1 MSRTLTMLSPSPSRS
16 STGSDST
23 GSERQRWRLPLWP
36 FLALLVG
43 IACCSQGTAANL
55 QADTQTENVRI
66 FLIEREDG
74 GILGRKTS
82 CNDSAVPVEVK
93 LPRRMPA
100 LGGALEALLD
110 MRGDAEDPRSGLYN
124 ALHASPLRVA
134 NLQRRGGELRVRL
147 EGYLE
152 LGDTCDGDRVLTQLT
167 ETALQF
173 PDIQAVFFY
182 LGDKPLREAL
192 AGR

>member
-1 MSRTLTMLSPSPSRS
+1 MQQTPSTPSPSPSRS
-16 STGSDST
+16 STGS
-23 GSERQRWRLPLWP
+23 ERTSWHLPRWP

-43 IACCSQGTAANL
+43 IACCSQGGGTFADL
-55 QADTQTENVRI
+55 QADTPAETVQI
-66 FLIEREDG
+66 FLIEKKG
-74 GILGRKTS
+74 GLLGRKTG
-82 CNDSAVPVEVK
+82 CGDSAVPVEVK

-100 LGGALEALLD
+100 LGGALEALLG
-110 MRGDAEDPRSGLYN
+110 MRGDGEDPRTGLYN
-124 ALHASPLRVA
+124 ALHASPLRIS

-152 LGDTCDGDRVLTQLT
+152 LGEECDGERALAQLT

-173 PDIQAVFFY
+173 PDVQAVFFY

>member
-1 MSRTLTMLSPSPSRS
+1 MQQTPTIFFPSPSRS
-16 STGSDST
+16 STGSDRP
-23 GSERQRWRLPLWP
+23 GWRLPRWP

-43 IACCSQGTAANL
+43 IACCSQGGGNLANL
-55 QADTQTENVRI
+55 EADTPTDSVRI

-74 GILGRKTS
+74 GILGRKTG

-100 LGGALEALLD
+100 LGGALEYLLD
-110 MRGDAEDPRSGLYN
+110 MRGDDEDPRSGLYN
-124 ALHASPLRVA
+124 ALHASPLRIE

-152 LGDTCDGDRVLTQLT
+152 LGDACDGDRALTQLT

-192 AGR
+192 KGK

>member
-1 MSRTLTMLSPSPSRS
+1 MQRTPTMPSPSPSRS
-16 STGSDST
+16 STASD
-23 GSERQRWRLPLWP
+23 GRLPRWP

-43 IACCSQGTAANL
+43 IAYCSQGGGTLGEL
-55 QADTQTENVRI
+55 QADTPTETVRI
-66 FLIEREDG
+66 FLIEKKEG
-74 GILGRKTS
+74 GILSGRATG
-82 CNDSAVPVEVK
+82 CGDNAVPVEVK

-100 LGGALEALLD
+100 LSGALEALLG
-110 MRGDAEDPRSGLYN
+110 MQGDAEDPRSGLYN
-124 ALHASPLRVA
+124 ALHASPLRIS

-152 LGDTCDGDRVLTQLT
+152 LGDACDGDRALAQLT

-173 PDIQAVFFY
+173 PDVQAVFFY
-182 LGDKPLREAL
+182 LGDTPLREAL

>member
-1 MSRTLTMLSPSPSRS
+1 MRRTLTIFFPSPSRS
-16 STGSDST
+16 WTGPDRP
-23 GSERQRWRLPLWP
+23 GWRWPRWP
-36 FLALLVG
+36 FLALFVG
-43 IACCSQGTAANL
+43 IACCSQGGGDVANL
-55 QADTQTENVRI
+55 QSDTQTESVRI

-74 GILGRKTS
+74 GILGRKTG
-82 CNDSAVPVEVK
+82 CGDSAVPVEVK

-100 LGGALEALLD
+100 LGGALETLLA
-110 MRGDAEDPRSGLYN
+110 MQGDAEDPRSGLYN
-124 ALHASPLRVA
+124 ALHASPLRIS

-152 LGDTCDGDRVLTQLT
+152 LGDACDGERALAQIT

-173 PDIQAVFFY
+173 PDVQAVFFY

>member
-1 MSRTLTMLSPSPSRS
+1 MHSPSPSRS
-16 STGSDST
+16 STGSD
-23 GSERQRWRLPLWP
+23 RKRWHLPRWP

-43 IACCSQGTAANL
+43 IACCSQGTGSATNL

-74 GILGRKTS
+74 GILGRKTN

-134 NLQRRGGELRVRL
+134 NLQRRDSELRVRL

-173 PDIQAVFFY
+173 PDIQAVFFF

>member
-1 MSRTLTMLSPSPSRS
+1 MA
-16 STGSDST
+16 
-23 GSERQRWRLPLWP
+23 ERLPRWP

-43 IACCSQGTAANL
+43 IACCSQGGGDLLGL
-55 QADTQTENVRI
+55 QSDTQTETVRI

-74 GILGRKTS
+74 GVLGRRTA
-82 CNDSAVPVEVK
+82 CNDSAVPVEVT

-100 LGGALEALLD
+100 LGGALETLLA

-124 ALHASPLRVA
+124 ALHASPLRIA

-152 LGDTCDGDRVLTQLT
+152 LGDKCDGDRALAQLT

-173 PDIQAVFFY
+173 QDIQAVFFY
-182 LGDKPLREAL
+182 LGDQPLREAL

>member
-1 MSRTLTMLSPSPSRS
+1 MRRTLTIPFLSPSRS
-16 STGSDST
+16 SNGSD
-23 GSERQRWRLPLWP
+23 QRGWRLPLWP
-36 FLALLVG
+36 FLALFVG
-43 IACCSQGTAANL
+43 IACCSQGGGQLSDL
-55 QADTQTENVRI
+55 QSDTQTESVRI

-74 GILGRKTS
+74 GIMGRKAG
-82 CNDSAVPVEVK
+82 CGDSAVPVEVK

-100 LGGALEALLD
+100 LGGALETLLA
-110 MRGDAEDPRSGLYN
+110 MQGDAEDPRSGLYN
-124 ALHASPLRVA
+124 ALHASPLRIS

-152 LGDTCDGDRVLTQLT
+152 LGDACDGDRALAQLT

-173 PDIQAVFFY
+173 PDVQAVFFF

>member
-1 MSRTLTMLSPSPSRS
+1 MQRTPTMPSPSPSRS
-16 STGSDST
+16 STGSKVL
-23 GSERQRWRLPLWP
+23 LPRWP

-43 IACCSQGTAANL
+43 IACCSQGGGTLGEL
-55 QADTQTENVRI
+55 QADTPTETVQI
-66 FLIEREDG
+66 FLIEKDG
-74 GILGRKTS
+74 GLLGGRGTG
-82 CNDSAVPVEVK
+82 CGGHAVPVEVK

-100 LGGALEALLD
+100 LGGALEALLGKQ
-110 MRGDAEDPRSGLYN
+110 GDAEDPRSGLYN
-124 ALHASPLRVA
+124 ALHASPLRIS

-152 LGDTCDGDRVLTQLT
+152 LGDACDGDRALAQLT

-173 PDIQAVFFY
+173 PDVQAAFFY
-182 LGDKPLREAL
+182 LGDTPLREAL